1 MGNGE
6 WVIGNGELISQL
18 KISLFLL
25 SFPSSLNI
33 PPLNPLYN
41 PLPDFPLQEASLA
54 LKAKELTVKSPKT
67 SSKLGEVKLQG
78 RGFPK

>member
-1 MGNGE
+1 MGNRE
-6 WVIGNGELISQL
+6 WVIGNGEFISQL

-33 PPLNPLYN
+33 PPLNPLN
-41 PLPDFPLQEASLA
+41 PVDCSLPDFPLQEASLA

-78 RGFPK
+78 